1 MTDLNRALA
10 KAVMDLVISIE
21 LTDDEDIDPD
31 VATKITEPVG
41 GLLRDALDNASE
53 KDRQAMIRLFRE
65 IATEEGV
72 PERRELA
79 LEFPE
84 AMCLVPED

>member
-1 MTDLNRALA
+1 MTALDRALA

-31 VATKITEPVG
+31 VATQITEPVG
-41 GLLRDALDNASE
+41 GFLREALDNASE
-53 KDRQAMIRLFRE
+53 EDRQAVIGLFRE
-65 IATEEGV
+65 IAAEEGI

-79 LEFPE
+79 LQFPE